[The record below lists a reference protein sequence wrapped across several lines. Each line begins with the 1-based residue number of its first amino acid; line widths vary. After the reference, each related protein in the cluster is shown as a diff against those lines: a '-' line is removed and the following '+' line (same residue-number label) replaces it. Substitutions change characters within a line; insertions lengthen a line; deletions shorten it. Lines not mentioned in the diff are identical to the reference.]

1 MTWNFTL
8 HSKDQVQNYVD
19 RMLHYGYVMIENHIP
34 DAVMDKCVRHVDK
47 AMPRPE
53 AGIMGL
59 VNGSIQPFAP
69 FAAMKGQLPQGWR
82 ITNAESHV
90 RCILDIIMAPT
101 TLDILGEYLKA
112 APTVLQ
118 TLYYEYG
125 SGQMTHSDF
134 PNVCPPWIRG
144 YNAETL
150 VGSTVYFEESRGDN
164 AALYYYP
171 RSHLNTR
178 VRDLDPARFPG
189 DDRSS
194 KIVAMHKHIQETM
207 NSHHTRKIALA
218 KKGTLILW
226 TANLIHGGLPLVNPL
241 ATRKSIIAHYGVIP
255 NGGKGIGD
263 PHTPPRVLT
272 EYGSS
277 AYFRETTA
285 T

>member
-1 MTWNFTL
+1 
-8 HSKDQVQNYVD
+8 
-19 RMLHYGYVMIENHIP
+19 
-34 DAVMDKCVRHVDK
+34 
-47 AMPRPE
+47 
-53 AGIMGL
+53 
-59 VNGSIQPFAP
+59 
-69 FAAMKGQLPQGWR
+69 MKSQLPQGWR
-82 ITNAESHV
+82 ITNAESRV
-90 RCILDIIMAPT
+90 RCIRDIIMAPT

-150 VGSTVYFEESRGDN
+150 VGSTVYFEESRADN

-178 VRDLDPARFPG
+178 VRDLDPALFPG

-194 KIVAMHKHIQETM
+194 KNVAMHRHIQETM
-207 NSHHTRKIALA
+207 DSHHTRKIALA
-218 KKGTLILW
+218 KKGTLI
-226 TANLIHGGLPLVNPL
+226 LIHGGLPLVNPL